1 MDIIDVMIAK
11 ALSPQGSIEA
21 YATRAGQAAAK
32 AEAAVSTAE
41 STLSEATD
49 ALAAATEAVN
59 KIESITTSVVEA
71 ADDEIAKLAL
81 NLSTAT
87 TNESSAKSL
96 SVTYPD
102 DSVINIGEVVRYY
115 KNYGDNED
123 GTMTQKAIKQYV
135 EDIKTTIDEQI
146 ADINLNLGAANAGK
160 VVIVGPDGTII
171 TGDTSES
178 DIIEALIRADAYSAK
193 DAVGLTLDYQDYAYT
208 RIQEATNYEAG
219 TAFNKYSM
227 FGGRMRCNVSDDGTI
242 NAFYG
247 DPDYTEDGSN
257 GQVMI
262 YQPKFYYN
270 RVIIE
275 SDSLSMGSAIR
286 KESIMISATNQNGFK
301 LHPIFITANKTELDY
316 VLFSVYNGSAYIE
329 GMSSYDTNDSAT
341 VNFETDKLS
350 SIAGVKP
357 ISGYQRD
364 LTMLNAEKMAANR
377 GAGWHIMNMAAY
389 SANQMLQLI
398 EFGTPN
404 GQAAL
409 GSGIANIPNQ
419 NLNCASQTGSTASLG
434 NISGMATVTRNITN
448 GVTRDYTDADQVAI
462 SYRGMENPWG
472 NIWNVVG
479 GASVY
484 GNGLLQGGVPYL
496 CNDYNYSESDLS
508 NYTSVGFCLPS
519 TYNWVSAFGYGNK
532 DYDWV
537 FLPTECNTETANS
550 ALPIGDSTWTSAN
563 LNGINRVAYG
573 GAWQFGQSEGPYYYA
588 FDQVIDDTARSLS
601 ARLMFIPT
609 QNSIYTA
616 NVAKW
621 RAKWGVS

>member
-1 MDIIDVMIAK
+1 MDIIDVMIAR

-21 YATRAGQAAAK
+21 YATRAGQAASK

-41 STLSEATD
+41 STLSDAVD
-49 ALAAATEAVN
+49 ALQAATEAVN
-59 KIESITTSVVEA
+59 KIESITTSVIEA
-71 ADDEIAKLAL
+71 ADDEIMKLVL

-87 TNESSAKSL
+87 TNESIAKSL

-102 DSVINIGEVVRYY
+102 DSVINIGEVVKYY
-115 KNYGDNED
+115 KDYGDNED
-123 GTMTQKAIKQYV
+123 GTMTQKAIKQYI
-135 EDIKTTIDEQI
+135 EEIKSEIDEKLE
-146 ADINLNLGAANAGK
+146 DINLNLGASNAGK

-171 TGDTSES
+171 SGDTSED
-178 DIIEALIRADAYSAK
+178 DIIDALIRVDAYSAR

-208 RIQEATNYEAG
+208 RIQEAANYEPG
-219 TAFNKYSM
+219 VAFNKYSM
-227 FGGRMRCNVSDDGTI
+227 FGGRMRCNVADDGTI

-270 RVIIE
+270 RAIIE
-275 SDSLSMGSAIR
+275 SDSISIGSVIR

-301 LHPIFITANKTELDY
+301 VHPIFVTPNKTELDY

-329 GMSSYDTNDSAT
+329 GTSSYDKTDSAT
-341 VNFETDKLS
+341 VNFDSDKLS

-357 ISGYQRD
+357 ISGHQRD
-364 LTMLNAEKMAANR
+364 LTMLNAEKMAKNR
-377 GAGWHIMNMAAY
+377 GEGWHIMNLAAV
-389 SANQMLQLI
+389 SANQMLMLV
-398 EFGTPN
+398 EYGTPN

-409 GSGIANIPNQ
+409 GSGVSNVPNRD
-419 NLNCASQTGSTASLG
+419 LNCASQTGSTASLG
-434 NISGMATVTRNITN
+434 NTSGVATMTRNITN
-448 GVTRDYTDADQVAI
+448 GVINDYIDADQVAI

-472 NIWNVVG
+472 NIWNILG
-479 GASVY
+479 GASIY
-484 GNGLLQGGVPYL
+484 GNSLLQGGVPYI
-496 CNDYNYSESDLS
+496 CNNFDYSESDLS

-537 FLPTECNTETANS
+537 FLPAECNAEIANS
-550 ALPIGDSTWTSAN
+550 ALPIGDGVWTSAN

-573 GAWQFGQSEGPYYYA
+573 GAWQFGQSQGPYYYA

-601 ARLMFIPT
+601 ARLMFIPS
-609 QNSIYTA
+609 QNAIYTS
-616 NVAKW
+616 NIAKW
-621 RAKWGVS
+621 RARWGVS